1 MPLPDRIWRWLR
13 LEAAD
18 WLLWLKLP
26 QRTRVLYE
34 VVLRD
39 HPDDAHTMSC
49 LAYLDAAQG
58 NRITA
63 LERFDRVVQLA
74 PDDVRG
80 HYNRAYLQ
88 QELQRHEDAVLSF
101 ERALAI
107 RDDHDLAQY
116 GKALS
121 LIALNRFDE
130 AIPALKRATELQPMS
145 PFGWYQLAR
154 IYHSRGKMQ
163 SAEKI
168 IRHLKGFE
176 PKFADQ
182 LIRETG
188 IRVESS

>member
-1 MPLPDRIWRWLR
+1 MGFADRIWRWFR

-18 WLLWLKLP
+18 WLLWLKQP
-26 QRTRVLYE
+26 QRTRALYE
-34 VVLRD
+34 AVLRD
-39 HPDDAHTMSC
+39 HPEDAHVLSC
-49 LAYLDAAQG
+49 LGYLDAAEG

-63 LERFDRVVQLA
+63 LESFDRAVTLA
-74 PDDVRG
+74 PDNPGG
-80 HYNRAYLQ
+80 HYNRAFLQ
-88 QELQRHEDAVLSF
+88 QQLNRHDDAVQSF
-101 ERALAI
+101 DRVLALKG
-107 RDDHDLAQY
+107 DHDLALY

-121 LIALNRFDE
+121 LISLDRFDE

-145 PFGWYQLAR
+145 PYGWYQLAR
-154 IYHSRGKMQ
+154 IYHRRGKLE

-188 IRVESS
+188 IRVESG